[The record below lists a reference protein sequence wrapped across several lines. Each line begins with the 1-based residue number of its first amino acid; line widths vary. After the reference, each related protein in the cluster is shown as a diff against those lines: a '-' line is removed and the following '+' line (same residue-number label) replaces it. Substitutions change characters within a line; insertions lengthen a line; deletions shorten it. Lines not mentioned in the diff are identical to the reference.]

1 MAATENPTGSSIVL
15 PDDVYEDLADF
26 RENAREILATVT
38 SDGTDEVIENAV
50 SLISD
55 LIGKDPVK
63 LFALVDLVH
72 AKIINIKQWNW
83 ATGAAVKIYK

>member
-72 AKIINIKQWNW
+72 AKIINIKQ
-83 ATGAAVKIYK
+83 